1 MEKIVMEDFESN
13 MNVRLWKYIVEFEDF
28 VLRGKELR
36 LLEREWRLEIY
47 FIYNFMEIVIL
58 EMEGWIEE
66 RIKEKWIG
74 IEGWIVGMLVLF
86 IEMEKMGNR
95 WYKNKMME
103 IW

>member
-1 MEKIVMEDFESN
+1 MEDFESN